1 LVRHRLSL
9 SFLATVLLFARPG
22 DRRATE
28 IRGVNTH
35 YTLRAYDSRSQW
47 EARRVALRKQILS
60 SAGLYPLPPRTAL
73 NARVAHHIEN
83 EFCSIDTLLLDTL
96 PGFHVGANLYT
107 PLKPKKK
114 MPAILVPHGHWKN
127 GRVEN
132 KPEYSVPALAM
143 NLARQGYVVLTYD
156 MIGYNDTTQLP
167 HDFITP
173 EGQLWSYTPL
183 GLQLWNSIRALDYLL
198 SLPRI
203 DQNRV
208 AATGASGGGT
218 QTFLLT
224 AVDDRIRY
232 SAPVNMISAHMQGG
246 DPCEEA
252 PGLRLDTFNV
262 EIAAMTAPRPMLMVS
277 CTKDWTKHTPEEEY
291 PALRGVYQL
300 YGRGDSIH
308 NVHVDAEH
316 NYNAES
322 REAVYRFFAK
332 HMQPGLSAAELKDRD
347 IGEFRPDDLLA
358 HTDPNAA
365 GSLQAQQLFQQ
376 WKAISRQQSDETKD
390 KEALRERLRLVMH
403 AEYPLNVESA
413 IDDDTVTLTGPDA
426 NDHVVG
432 FWRPGNRDPVIVV
445 HPGGID
451 GARGSSLVKGLLQS
465 DRTVF
470 LLENFKAG
478 VERVQATYNDR
489 NFYSYNLPSS
499 SIQVQD
505 ILTALSFVKTH
516 AIGKPQIIGV
526 GSAGVPTLF
535 AAAVAPVETELIV
548 DINGFAG
555 TDEDFKNTFFVPGI
569 QRAGGLQA
577 ALRLTESLHTI
588 ARFEPQEIQPN
599 RMRNQRSR
607 RWLPIVR

>member
-1 LVRHRLSL
+1 LARYCLL
-9 SFLATVLLFARPG
+9 LLLLATVLPSARPG
-22 DRRATE
+22 DRRVTE
-28 IRGVNTH
+28 IHGVNTH
-35 YTLRAYDSRSQW
+35 YFLRAYESRSQW
-47 EARRVALRKQILS
+47 EARRVVLRKQILS
-60 SAGLYPLPPRTAL
+60 SAGLNPLPPRTPL
-73 NARVAHHIEN
+73 NARIARHIEN
-83 EFCSIDTLLLDTL
+83 EFASIDTLLIDTL
-96 PGFHVGANLYT
+96 PGFHLGANLYS

-114 MPAILVPHGHWKN
+114 MPAVLVPHGHWKN

-183 GLQLWNSIRALDYLL
+183 GLQLWNSMRALDYLL
-198 SLPRI
+198 SLPGV

-232 SAPVNMISAHMQGG
+232 SAPVNMISAYMQGG

-262 EIAAMTAPRPMLMVS
+262 EIAALTAPRPMLMVS
-277 CTKDWTKHTPEEEY
+277 CTKDWTKHTPEEEF
-291 PALRGVYQL
+291 PALRNVYKL
-300 YGRGDSIH
+300 YGHEDRAH
-308 NVHVDAEH
+308 NAHIDAEH

-322 REAVYRFFAK
+322 REAVYRFLAR
-332 HMQPGLSAAELKDRD
+332 HMQPRLATTELKDRE
-347 IGEFRPDDLLA
+347 IGEIRPDDLLA
-358 HTDPNAA
+358 HPDPNAP
-365 GSLQAQQLFQQ
+365 GSLQPAQLFQQ
-376 WKAISRQQSDETKD
+376 WKAISREQTEAIQD
-390 KEALRERLRLVMH
+390 KEELRERLRLVLR
-403 AEYPLNVESA
+403 AEYPHNVESA
-413 IDDDTVTLTGPDA
+413 IDESIVALTRPEAGDR
-426 NDHVVG
+426 VLG
-432 FWRPGNRDPVIVV
+432 FWRPGKRDPVIVA

-451 GARGSSLVKGLLQS
+451 RARESSLVKGLLQS
-465 DRTVF
+465 DRAVF
-470 LLENFKAG
+470 LLENFQAG

-489 NFYSYNLPSS
+489 NFYGYNLSNS
-499 SIQVQD
+499 AIEVQN
-505 ILTALSFVKTH
+505 ILTALAFVKAH
-516 AIGKPQIIGV
+516 ATGKPQIIGV

-535 AAAVAPVETELIV
+535 AAAVAPVESELIV

-577 ALRLTESLHTI
+577 ALRLTGSLHTL
-588 ARFEPQEIQPN
+588 ARFEP
-599 RMRNQRSR
+599 RNQRSR
-607 RWLPIVR
+607 RRLAIVR